1 VNFIEKIGIKYLL
14 SLAPKEFILMLAFSN
29 CCCAIKVS
37 GKFLGMKYKN
47 KKNKKIKCFRY
58 EILDCLYVFNLNFI
72 WSISL
77 SAEERMQMS
86 NK

>member
-1 VNFIEKIGIKYLL
+1 LKKIGIKYLL

-37 GKFLGMKYKN
+37 GKFLGMKYK
-47 KKNKKIKCFRY
+47 KKKKKGFRY

-72 WSISL
+72 WLISL
-77 SAEERMQMS
+77 GVGEWMQMS

>member
-1 VNFIEKIGIKYLL
+1 
-14 SLAPKEFILMLAFSN
+14 MLAFSN
-29 CCCAIKVS
+29 CCCAIKVG
-37 GKFLGMKYKN
+37 GKFLGMKYK
-47 KKNKKIKCFRY
+47 KKCFRY

-77 SAEERMQMS
+77 STEERMQMS